1 MGMKTS
7 PTPEHLITL
16 CPGHHTGTEAGSNWE
31 AVHRETIRDHL
42 ESLTMLATFS
52 EEKR

>member
-7 PTPEHLITL
+7 PTPAHLITL

-31 AVHRETIRDHL
+31 AVHREVIRDHL
-42 ESLTMLATFS
+42 ASLTMLGTS
-52 EEKR
+52 EE